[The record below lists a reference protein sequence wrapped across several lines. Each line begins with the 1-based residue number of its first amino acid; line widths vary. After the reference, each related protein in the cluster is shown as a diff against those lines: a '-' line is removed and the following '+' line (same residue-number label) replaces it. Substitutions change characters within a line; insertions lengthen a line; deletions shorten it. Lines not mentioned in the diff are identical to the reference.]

1 MLHVQKVHSFHI
13 EAVLPKIRGE
23 PFKQLALRIRNERG
37 LAALGAAHEERDDEP
52 AGLAAARCADAEQ
65 IVVVPGNH
73 PVRGIERVS
82 IRIIR
87 MLFDFAEDHA
97 LRPARRRQLQKLAH
111 LFLRQKSGCAMRTVR
126 ENVKAA
132 WVMRV
137 FVAREP
143 YITFFRNETD
153 NQHDHQRRYD
163 SKACEYC
170 TPVLERVQHPDAFDL
185 ILTSVEGRCNS
196 EPQGI
201 EKHPI
206 KIPADDH
213 GWHARRQFGFI
224 SFVPAFES
232 CVYFVLQ
239 LFKEL

>member
-1 MLHVQKVHSFHI
+1 MLS
-13 EAVLPKIRGE
+13 KIRGE

-65 IVVVPGNH
+65 IVVVSGNH
-73 PVRGIERVS
+73 PMRGIERVS

-97 LRPARRRQLQKLAH
+97 LRLACGREFQKLAH
-111 LFLRQKSGCAMRTVR
+111 FFLGQETGRAMRTVR
-126 ENVKAA
+126 ENVKSAR
-132 WVMRV
+132 VVRV
-137 FVAREP
+137 FVTGEP
-143 YITFFRNETD
+143 DVSLFRNEAD

-163 SKACEYC
+163 PKASEHCA
-170 TPVLERVQHPDAFDL
+170 PVFERVQHPNTFDL
-185 ILTSVEGRCNS
+185 ILAGVKGRCNS
-196 EPQGI
+196 EPQRI

-213 GWHARRQFGFI
+213 GWHAHRQLGFV
-224 SFVPAFES
+224 SGKPAFES
-232 CVYFVLQ
+232 CFRFVLQ